1 MFGLE
6 KYIKDYGDGPKKIIK
21 MGRSNLIIGIIALIF
36 TLGIG
41 IALSILCRQLEPLY
55 IFVPFSI
62 INILIIRNNIKK
74 IKEGK
79 NRLLDDNSIYEADKF
94 LKDFLSND
102 IKRGVLLDYLNA
114 ALIEYFTIKPILVEN
129 RILDNKIRGVIDNN
143 INISVFHDW
152 IDIVWF
158 IDIFELEDDTYNKF
172 KAIEDY
178 RLEGKNIPVR
188 ELREMINMSRFTNT
202 VCY

>member
-6 KYIKDYGDGPKKIIK
+6 GFIKDYGDGPKKIIK

-79 NRLLDDNSIYEADKF
+79 SRLLDDNSIYEADKF

-102 IKRGVLLDYLNA
+102 IKREVLLDYLNA
-114 ALIEYFTIKPILVEN
+114 ALIEYFTMNPILVEN
-129 RILDNKIRGVIDNN
+129 RILDNKIRGVINNN

-158 IDIFELEDDTYNKF
+158 LDIFELEDDTYNKF

>member
-41 IALSILCRQLEPLY
+41 IAHSILCRQLEPLY

-79 NRLLDDNSIYEADKF
+79 SRLLDDNSIYEADKF

-102 IKRGVLLDYLNA
+102 IKREVLLDYLNA
-114 ALIEYFTIKPILVEN
+114 ALIEYFTMKPILVEN
-129 RILDNKIRGVIDNN
+129 RILDNKIRRVINNN

-158 IDIFELEDDTYNKF
+158 LDIFELEDDTYNKF